1 MMCLCYGTHPGM
13 KWMILELRDEIAF
26 MLDIPDTSHSLER
39 ASLFCYICN
48 SDYLIKMMRNERLPH

>member
-1 MMCLCYGTHPGM
+1 
-13 KWMILELRDEIAF
+13 MILELRDEIAF